1 MRCNHCSSTAIN
13 DVEEYRQLF
22 RRCET
27 MMQFLYDITISVPIT
42 VEMVDARTV
51 AKKAGMIFR
60 PTTDVAPRV
69 LGFARKRGN
78 EYSLVIENGS
88 PRLAAIDTTVH
99 ELTHLWQYL
108 NWDDREINRLYAMP
122 EPPCT
127 ERARLILYE
136 GMAMWSS
143 VQLLYSMGET
153 HYARQQESLAL
164 QRRDEYGVGFALY
177 RDCFGFRTGG
187 EELAFTPFSS
197 FPPIEPEELRKA
209 TKLLCVRGDACE
221 C

>member
-1 MRCNHCSSTAIN
+1 MIEVSGIRIPLKALDGSDERELAECRRALARKLHVSEGDLLRVERRRRAI
-13 DVEEYRQLF
+13 D
-22 RRCET
+22 
-27 MMQFLYDITISVPIT
+27 
-42 VEMVDARTV
+42 
-51 AKKAGMIFR
+51 
-60 PTTDVAPRV
+60 
-69 LGFARKRGN
+69 ARKRGN

-143 VQLLYSMGET
+143 AQLLYSMGET

-177 RDCFGFRTGG
+177 RDRFGFRTGG